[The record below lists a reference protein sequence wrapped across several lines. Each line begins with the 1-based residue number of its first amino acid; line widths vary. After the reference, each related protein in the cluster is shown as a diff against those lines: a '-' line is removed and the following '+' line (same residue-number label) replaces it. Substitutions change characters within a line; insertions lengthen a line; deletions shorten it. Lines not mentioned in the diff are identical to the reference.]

1 MKNTLS
7 IILLCLVSSCKVDS
21 AIKPDTF
28 TYGTDSQQAMC
39 LYNRGWQEIMDNGRY
54 AAAEH
59 YYRNAIEKDSNF
71 LIAYGVLGRLTL
83 NLDERLKILKRLEE
97 TKNTLKGD
105 ERLLLDVYTAFVDF
119 TNQRELYPQK
129 SKMTLDSVLVLAEKN
144 LKHLVHRYPAEIY
157 LKAEYIEI
165 LHALYG
171 PTIAIDSLYHLT
183 DNKQK
188 DNPFLLGYDAEMHAE
203 LGEFEIALS
212 KANRLLKIQ
221 NDTTLPKPYA
231 VFASI
236 YVAMDSLE
244 IAKDAAEKATRLD
257 KRNLDAS
264 RLLTKIEGLMSI
276 KKTKNELIE

>member
-1 MKNTLS
+1 
-7 IILLCLVSSCKVDS
+7 
-21 AIKPDTF
+21 
-28 TYGTDSQQAMC
+28 
-39 LYNRGWQEIMDNGRY
+39 MDNGRY
-54 AAAEH
+54 TAAEH
-59 YYRNAIEKDSNF
+59 YYRDAIKKDSNF
-71 LIAYGVLGRLTL
+71 LMAYAVLGRLTL
-83 NLDERLKILKRLEE
+83 NLEERLEILKRLQEN
-97 TKNTLKGD
+97 KNTLEGD
-105 ERLLLDVYTAFVDF
+105 EGLLLDVYTAFVDF

-129 SKMTLDSVLVLAEKN
+129 SKITLDSVLVLAEKN
-144 LKHLVHRYPAEIY
+144 LKYLVHRYPEEIY

-171 PTIAIDSLYHLT
+171 PNIAIDSLYHLT
-183 DNKQK
+183 DEMQK

-231 VFASI
+231 VLASI

-264 RLLTKIEGLMSI
+264 RLLAKIEGLLAPQR
-276 KKTKNELIE
+276 N